1 MDMLKACLTS
11 VPFLNRGGRSDVVSN
26 IVTCVYMMLCYTRK
40 HMYVSKVAGHYLL

>member
-1 MDMLKACLTS
+1 MDILKACLMS
-11 VPFLNRGGRSDVVSN
+11 GPFLNRGRSDVVSN